1 MIIKRVA
8 IKNFGKIHNK
18 SMEFSPGINVLYGE
32 NESGKTTTHVFV
44 KSMLYGIQRQRGRA
58 ARKDAYTIYLPWE
71 NPAVYG
77 GILWFEN
84 GGKNFRLSR
93 NFYKENQECRLLC
106 EDDGEVLESGQDD
119 LEAVLGG
126 VSETVYENTVSI
138 AQLKSTTGVELVREV
153 QNYMAS
159 YQKAGDSSVDL
170 GRTMQILKMTRK
182 GFQVQADRRKKENQQ
197 EKEKIASNI
206 EYLQKEIE
214 ELMDQDSQIES
225 QETALYTGE
234 EENGGRILD
243 ERIHN
248 LQSRKNTWN
257 MIGILCCAAG
267 VAGAAVTGLLLHR
280 LSFFCL
286 IPLAIGLAALLAVT
300 GLKRRTEEEL
310 EKRKRQKSRWSAKQE
325 KLQWNREKLEET
337 KKEKNTALSNLISE
351 YQEAEEHVYHPLAE
365 ELEIESLNL
374 AMKTIEKL
382 SRDIH
387 RQVGGRLRRRTSQ
400 ILSEITG
407 GKYAD
412 VLMDA
417 DLRMTVNTE
426 GRTVSLDH
434 LSRGTVEQVYFALRM
449 AAGELLC
456 GEEKFPVILDEV
468 FGMYDEE
475 RLAAVLSWLAG
486 EKRQVIICSCRQRE
500 MEIMEKMGIPF
511 HKVTL

>member
-1 MIIKRVA
+1 
-8 IKNFGKIHNK
+8 
-18 SMEFSPGINVLYGE
+18 
-32 NESGKTTTHVFV
+32 
-44 KSMLYGIQRQRGRA
+44 
-58 ARKDAYTIYLPWE
+58 
-71 NPAVYG
+71 
-77 GILWFEN
+77 
-84 GGKNFRLSR
+84 
-93 NFYKENQECRLLC
+93 
-106 EDDGEVLESGQDD
+106 
-119 LEAVLGG
+119 
-126 VSETVYENTVSI
+126 
-138 AQLKSTTGVELVREV
+138 
-153 QNYMAS
+153 
-159 YQKAGDSSVDL
+159 
-170 GRTMQILKMTRK
+170 
-182 GFQVQADRRKKENQQ
+182 
-197 EKEKIASNI
+197 
-206 EYLQKEIE
+206 
-214 ELMDQDSQIES
+214 
-225 QETALYTGE
+225 
-234 EENGGRILD
+234 
-243 ERIHN
+243 
-248 LQSRKNTWN
+248 

-310 EKRKRQKSRWSAKQE
+310 EKEKGRKAAGRQSRRNCSGTERSWKKQ
-325 KLQWNREKLEET
+325 KR
-337 KKEKNTALSNLISE
+337 KNTALSNLMSE
-351 YQEAEEHVYHPLAE
+351 YQEAEEHVYLPLAE

-486 EKRQVIICSCRQRE
+486 EKDR
-500 MEIMEKMGIPF
+500 
-511 HKVTL
+511 